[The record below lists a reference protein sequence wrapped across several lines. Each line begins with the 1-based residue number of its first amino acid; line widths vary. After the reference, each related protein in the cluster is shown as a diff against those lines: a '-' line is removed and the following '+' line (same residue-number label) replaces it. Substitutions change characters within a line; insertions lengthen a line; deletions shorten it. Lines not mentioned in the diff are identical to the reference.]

1 MIFSFRPI
9 INICFFGDTGVGV
22 RSIIRRFV
30 DNHFVEQNGLD
41 LEPYGNNRQINIDE
55 KYYLLDLF
63 YYGHLNIEEA
73 IKMSHGFVLMFS
85 INNRTSLDRLPE
97 FKEMIIMIK
106 QTTEPL
112 LVVLGNKCDL
122 EEERKITKEEGEEWG
137 DKMGGAYFE
146 TSAKNDFNINE
157 AMMYLAQSIIPYLPV
172 EVKRKKCVIN

>member
-1 MIFSFRPI
+1 VET
-9 INICFFGDTGVGV
+9 INICFLGDTGVGV
-22 RSIIRRFV
+22 RSILRRYIDSYFV
-30 DNHFVEQNGLD
+30 PEEGFDLDDFGNHK
-41 LEPYGNNRQINIDE
+41 QIKIDE
-55 KYYLLDLF
+55 KYYLLELI
-63 YYGHLNIEEA
+63 YHGYVEIEET

-85 INNRTSLDRLPE
+85 INNRNSVNRLQD
-97 FKEMIIMIK
+97 FKEKIIMIK

-122 EEERKITKEEGEEWG
+122 EEEREITKEEGEEWG

-157 AMMYLAQSIIPYLPV
+157 AMMYLAQRIIPHLPV